1 MLTIYKASAGSG
13 KTYTLA
19 YEYIKLLLGIKQNDA
34 GGSYVLNSP
43 KYAPSGSRRPNRHR
57 AILAITFTNA
67 ATEEMKSRIV
77 REVDRLASDR
87 PADYRD
93 RLCAEFGC
101 TPDELRQAA
110 AAALGEMLYDYGN
123 FNVSTIDS
131 FFQTVLRT
139 FSREVDHQGDYEL
152 SLDLR
157 DIVAQSISLMLD
169 ELNYASPA
177 DARRLATWI
186 RTYAF
191 SRLGE
196 GGNYNFFN
204 RSGNILTRLARSV
217 ADSLGD
223 ETYTRLADDLRRY
236 CADPERIAAFDRAL
250 AKRSESLAADIAA
263 AAKAFADF
271 VESRGIPAE
280 VYNKTVR
287 ARVDKALADP
297 ASLKPK
303 DFDAVALRK
312 LLGSPGIDDLF
323 LKTKKKAYAIFGDAL
338 DTAVGLAADF
348 ASTASGCV
356 ARRSVCEA
364 VRGSLPLLEFI
375 GLAEKYLQT
384 FLKDSNLVLIS
395 DTGDLLRRIISDA
408 EMPFIYERIG
418 MKLDSLLID
427 EFQDTSHLQW
437 HNLRPLVAN
446 SIAEGHDCLIIG
458 DEKQAIYR
466 FRNSDSDLLGHIV
479 GRRDFPDSHRLRGT
493 DRADNTNYRSA
504 GGIVRFNNTLFRR
517 LARLRGAGSYGN
529 VVQTP
534 SAGKA
539 DLPAYIRLQFV
550 DPDSEGMPQT
560 VFEEMAQTILRQ
572 HEAGYAWR
580 DILILTRWRKD
591 AKAVAE
597 FLIANHPEIRLL
609 SSEALML
616 NSSGAVRSIIG
627 MLKLVERSYASP
639 TEAARAPEAP
649 KYASQSDIVMMISRF
664 DYFRGEGCE
673 PDRALELA
681 LGDATA
687 DSGALSSQVM
697 AIRAGNPANLVA
709 LIEAI
714 VAEKIPE
721 SQRESEYAY
730 IAALQDLAVKHCDG
744 PDPSLSAFIADYDRN
759 VENWA
764 IKAAANLDAVEIMTI
779 HKSKGLERAC
789 VHMPL
794 GDWKL
799 RRNSDEMWIP
809 VPEGAFAGI
818 DPAVVPPLLRM
829 SVSTSDVLKDPEISP
844 FAGFLA
850 ANDLANDADNLNLA
864 YVAYTRASRELC
876 VYTGDSHM
884 GAWLAET
891 FADGGDAEEAAD
903 SSLMP
908 LGKYFDC
915 DKRTFTYGAPTS
927 PGSRDAEPG
936 HAEAAGPYRVACRDD
951 ARELTAV
958 DDILADGIDIGGEE
972 EKEIV
977 DTPGDAGV
985 PDNDLMA
992 EAARRGNDLHTV
1004 LASMRTIDDLDASVA
1019 RLAARMSLSRPTADA
1034 YRRELE
1040 AAFEAAGAQAR
1051 AWFDPVNKVYAERSI
1066 YLPETGE
1073 SFRPDRVVVRPD
1085 GLVTVVDYKFT
1096 TEPRTS
1102 HRRQVEVY
1110 LGLMRRLGR
1119 ARTEGYLW
1127 YPLLGK
1133 IIKV

>member
-19 YEYIKLLLGIKQNDA
+19 YEYIKLLLGIKLDDA

-43 KYAPSGSRRPNRHR
+43 KYAPSGVRRSNRHR

-77 REVDRLASDR
+77 REVDRLAGDGR
-87 PADYRD
+87 ADYRE

-101 TPDELRQAA
+101 TSDELRQAA
-110 AAALGEMLYDYGN
+110 GAALGEMLYDYGN

-169 ELNYASPA
+169 ELNYARPA
-177 DARRLATWI
+177 DARRLTEWI
-186 RTYAF
+186 RSYAF
-191 SRLGE
+191 TRLGE
-196 GGNYNFFN
+196 GGSYNFFN

-217 ADSLGD
+217 ADALGD
-223 ETYTRLADDLRRY
+223 ETYTRGADALREY
-236 CADPERIAAFDRAL
+236 CADPSRIAAFDSAL
-250 AKRSESLAADIAA
+250 AGQAGRLDADVAA
-263 AAKAFADF
+263 AAARFASHM
-271 VESRGIPAE
+271 ESAGIPAD

-287 ARVDKALADP
+287 ARVEKAIAD
-297 ASLKPK
+297 ASSLRPK
-303 DFDAVALRK
+303 DLEAAAIQK

-323 LKTKKKAYAIFGDAL
+323 LKTKKKAYAHFGAEL
-338 DTAVGLAADF
+338 DTAVELAAAF
-348 ASTASGCV
+348 AATACSCV
-356 ARRSVCEA
+356 ARRGVLAA

-375 GLAEKYLQT
+375 GMAEKYLQA

-408 EMPFIYERIG
+408 EMPFIYERLG

-466 FRNSDSDLLGHIV
+466 FRNSDSALLGHIV
-479 GRRDFPDSHRLRGT
+479 GERDFPASHTLRGT
-493 DRADNTNYRSA
+493 DPADNTNYRSA
-504 GGIVRFNNTLFRR
+504 GAIVRFNNSLFRR
-517 LARLRGAGSYGN
+517 MARLRGADSYGN

-534 SAGKA
+534 SRQKA
-539 DLPAYIRLQFV
+539 DTPAYIRLKFV
-550 DPDSEGMPQT
+550 DTEADGMQEQ
-560 VFEEMAQTILRQ
+560 VFAEMAREILRQ
-572 HEAGYAWR
+572 HDAGYRWR
-580 DILILTRWRKD
+580 DILILTRERKE
-591 AKAVAE
+591 AKAAAE
-597 FLIANHPEIRLL
+597 YLIAHHPEIRLL

-639 TEAARAPEAP
+639 SEASRAPEAP

-673 PDRALELA
+673 PEEALELA
-681 LGDATA
+681 LGDASEA
-687 DSGALSSQVM
+687 SGALGRQVM
-697 AIRAGNPANLVA
+697 DIRAGNPANLVA

-714 VAEKIPE
+714 IACKIPKH
-721 SQRESEYAY
+721 QREAEYAY
-730 IAALQDLAVKHCDG
+730 IAALQDIAVKHCDG
-744 PDPSLSAFIADYDRN
+744 PDPSLATFLADYDRN
-759 VENWA
+759 VERWS
-764 IKAAANLDAVEIMTI
+764 IKAAANLDAVEIMTV

-789 VHMPL
+789 VHMPAA
-794 GDWKL
+794 DWKL
-799 RRNSDEMWIP
+799 RRTTDEMWIP
-809 VPEGAFAGI
+809 VGDGAFDGI
-818 DPAVVPPLLRM
+818 DDSVVPPLLRVT
-829 SVSTSDVLKDPEISP
+829 VSTSDVLKTPGISP
-844 FAGFLA
+844 FADFLA
-850 ANDLANDADNLNLA
+850 DNDRAIDADNLNLA

-876 VYTGDSHM
+876 VYSGRKAM
-884 GAWLAET
+884 GTWLAEA
-891 FADGGDAEEAAD
+891 FESGGDAEE
-903 SSLMP
+903 SSNPSLMP
-908 LGKYFDC
+908 LGDFYSIEDGLFA
-915 DKRTFTYGAPTS
+915 YGYPTVPEEKEEEKS
-927 PGSRDAEPG
+927 LAD
-936 HAEAAGPYRVACRDD
+936 AAGAYRVSFRDD
-951 ARELTAV
+951 TRELTAI
-958 DDILADGIDIGGEE
+958 DDILAGDGLDIGGEE
-972 EKEIV
+972 EKEIS
-977 DTPGDAGV
+977 DSAPAGG
-985 PDNDLMA
+985 LMA

-1004 LASMRTIDDLDASVA
+1004 LASMRTIGELEASVA
-1019 RLAARMSLSRPTADA
+1019 RLAARLSLPAA
-1034 YRRELE
+1034 VAAEYRAELE
-1040 AAFEAAGAQAR
+1040 AAFEAGGEQAR

-1066 YLPETGE
+1066 YVPETGE
-1073 SFRPDRVVVRPD
+1073 SFRPDRVVVSPD
-1085 GLVTVVDYKFT
+1085 GGVTVVDYKFT

-1119 ARTEGYLW
+1119 KEVAGYLW